1 MLFIEHNVFT
11 IRLHV
16 IVENKECYLLS
27 IKCISVKYGVAFELG
42 DMW

>member
-11 IRLHV
+11 IRLHL

-27 IKCISVKYGVAFELG
+27 IKCISVIIPGCIRIR
-42 DMW
+42 